1 MHRWQNTGGV
11 SATSASSSTS
21 MTRRSDSKFSISACT
36 TSAPIAEKIGMTT
49 KADLHR
55 LVDGLPEENLP
66 AAERALTTLQD
77 EDPVLRAFMNAP
89 LDDEPLTEE
98 DIAAIEEAHEDI
110 RLGRTYAW
118 EEVRDQLLGQS

>member
-1 MHRWQNTGGV
+1 
-11 SATSASSSTS
+11 
-21 MTRRSDSKFSISACT
+21 
-36 TSAPIAEKIGMTT
+36 MTT